1 MKTLKKLLAL
11 VLALAMALS
20 LVACGGSSDSS
31 GSGES
36 ANSGGEQAAEP
47 AGEEEGSKV
56 GFDEIEA
63 GEIDTERRTTN
74 DTDERYPKVTVA
86 VSVDPQDLN
95 PWNVN
100 SGSKGSIYCY
110 IYESLFDYD
119 AENYYPVLAKG
130 YTISD
135 DGLQWDV
142 ELYDYIHDSEGNPIT
157 ADDVVF
163 SYQVQIDSGYAA
175 KFDMF
180 ESIEKVDDYTVRFT
194 WNKVIDG
201 VCEVEW
207 PLCNI
212 KIFSQKA
219 YEEGNFASAPVATG
233 PYVVESFTT
242 GSSVIL
248 KVNENYWQTDAS
260 LIAQGHHQNVEEID
274 IVVIAEAAQQVIAL
288 QNGTID
294 ISTIVPNE
302 NLSDFTDGEYSD
314 QYDVVSVAGSM
325 NYYLMGNMSGNSI
338 WSDVNFRNAVFYALN
353 NEMIANAGS
362 LPPCTSFTTQKWT
375 TFAEAWADE
384 DDYVTNYDPELAAQY
399 LAESAYDG
407 STLTLL
413 TQSEEVFKNQAVM
426 IQALL
431 EQVGIHVELSVVTD
445 TEFSATTGT
454 GEGYD
459 LLLSR
464 SGGPS
469 LIGSFNKLF
478 NTADFDGDHSIG
490 MLSDPK
496 LLELYATA
504 NTAEGY
510 NVENMTALRDY
521 VIENAYADLIA
532 YSTETWVYTS
542 NIAEIGKSHVDAL
555 RVNDSVFYLD

>member
-1 MKTLKKLLAL
+1 MKTLKKLLAAM
-11 VLALAMALS
+11 LALVMVLSMA
-20 LVACGGSSDSS
+20 ACGGSGTTDQSKSADS
-31 GSGES
+31 E
-36 ANSGGEQAAEP
+36 AAEET
-47 AGEEEGSKV
+47 A
-56 GFDEIEA
+56 FQEIVAETV
-63 GEIDTERRTTN
+63 DTSRRTTS
-74 DTDERYPKVTVA
+74 DSDERYPKVTVA

-100 SGSKGSIYCY
+100 SGSKGYVYCY

-130 YTISD
+130 YTVSD

-142 ELYDYIHDSEGNPIT
+142 QLYDYIYDSDGNHIT

-175 KFDMF
+175 KFGMF

-212 KIFSQKA
+212 KIFDQEA
-219 YEEGNFASAPVATG
+219 YENGNFASAPVATG
-233 PYVVESFTT
+233 PYVVEKFVT
-242 GSSVIL
+242 GSSVSL
-248 KVNENYWQTDAS
+248 KANENYWQTDAA
-260 LIAQGHHQNVEEID
+260 LIAKGHHQNVEQIE

-294 ISTIVPNE
+294 VSVIVPKE
-302 NLSDFTDGEYSD
+302 NLEDFTTGEYSE
-314 QYDVVSVAGSM
+314 QYQVASVPGAM
-325 NYYLMGNMSGNSI
+325 IYYLMGNMSGNSI
-338 WSDVNFRNAVFYALN
+338 WSDVNFRKAVFYALN
-353 NEMIANAGS
+353 NEMIASVAS
-362 LPPCTSFTTQKWT
+362 LPACTSFTSQKWK

-384 DDYVTNYDPELAAQY
+384 NDYVSVYDPELAAQY
-399 LAESAYDG
+399 LSESAYNG
-407 STLTLL
+407 ETLVLV

-431 EQVGIHVELSVVTD
+431 EQVGIHVELNVVVD
-445 TEFSATTGT
+445 TEFSGITST

-478 NTADFDGDHSIG
+478 NTADFDGTHSIG
-490 MLSDPK
+490 MLSDAK
-496 LLELYATA
+496 LFELYAAA
-504 NTAEGY
+504 NSAEGY

-521 VIENAYADLIA
+521 VVENAYATVVA
-532 YSTETWVYTS
+532 YSADTWVFT
-542 NIAEIGKSHVDAL
+542 NKMAEMGKSPVDAI
-555 RVNDSVFYLD
+555 RVNDSVYYLD